1 MLFQFALE
9 RRTRREAADSAA
21 ARQGEAT
28 QLSFLMRIGIRHQ
41 QAQVVD
47 TEPDWDVALCNGWPT
62 PGRGSAVSM
71 GSEALGLLAQV
82 AAVAAAEIGVW
93 LDRLLGQ
100 LTNRPD

>member
-1 MLFQFALE
+1 MLRSLWFKSAFTGQRPLRWAT
-9 RRTRREAADSAA
+9 RTCNQLA
-21 ARQGEAT
+21 QGTVA
-28 QLSFLMRIGIRHQ
+28 GDVKHQ

-71 GSEALGLLAQV
+71 GSEALDLLAQV

-100 LTNRPD
+100 LTTGPD